1 MKYAETISI
10 IMPSYNVAN
19 YIGETIESV
28 LNQTFSNWKLYIID
42 DCSSDNTP
50 NIIKRY
56 ASLDERIILIS
67 NTKNLGPALSRNTG
81 IKICQGRYIAFI
93 DSDDW
98 WYPDKLN
105 KQLAFMQN
113 NGYEFTF
120 SDYEDC
126 DEHLNVLH
134 TFKQQPILTL
144 KDAQKG
150 CSVGTPGAMYDT
162 SRIGKLYMPNMRR
175 SEDWG
180 LWLKILQKTKNAYA
194 YPEALWKYRHLPGS
208 VSSFKFAAFLC
219 VVQMYQEV
227 LGFSKCK
234 SYLYFFFIFMPT
246 YVLKRIK
253 NRY

>member
-1 MKYAETISI
+1 MTPLISI
-10 IMPSYNVAN
+10 IIPYYNATK
-19 YIGETIESV
+19 YIKETIESIIA
-28 LNQTFSNWKLYIID
+28 QTYEEWELIIID
-42 DCSSDNTP
+42 DCSTDPETVNILQ
-50 NIIKRY
+50 IIKNLDSRIRILHTEKNGGAGY
-56 ASLDERIILIS
+56 ARNIGIRE
-67 NTKNLGPALSRNTG
+67 AL
-81 IKICQGRYIAFI
+81 GRYIAFC

-98 WYPDKLN
+98 WYPNKLE
-105 KQLAFMQN
+105 KQLLFMQN

-120 SDYEDC
+120 TDYEDC
-126 DEHLNVLH
+126 DENLNVLH
-134 TFKQQPILTL
+134 TFKQRPILTL
-144 KDAQKG
+144 EEAQKG

-162 SRIGKLYMPNMRR
+162 SRIGKLYMPNIRR

-180 LWLKILQKTKNAYA
+180 LWLKILQRTKNAYA

>member
-1 MKYAETISI
+1 MAPLISI
-10 IMPSYNVAN
+10 IIPYYNAAK
-19 YIGETIESV
+19 YIKETIESIIA
-28 LNQTFSNWKLYIID
+28 QTYKKWELIIID
-42 DCSSDNTP
+42 DCSTDPDTANVLQ
-50 NIIKRY
+50 IIKNLDSRIRILRTKKNGGAGY
-56 ASLDERIILIS
+56 A
-67 NTKNLGPALSRNTG
+67 RNIG
-81 IKICQGRYIAFI
+81 IKEALGRYIAFC

-98 WYPDKLN
+98 WYPNKLE
-105 KQLAFMQN
+105 KQLLFMQN

-120 SDYEDC
+120 TDYEDC
-126 DEHLNVLH
+126 DEDLNVLH

-144 KDAQKG
+144 KEAQKG

-219 VVQMYQEV
+219 VVQMYQEI